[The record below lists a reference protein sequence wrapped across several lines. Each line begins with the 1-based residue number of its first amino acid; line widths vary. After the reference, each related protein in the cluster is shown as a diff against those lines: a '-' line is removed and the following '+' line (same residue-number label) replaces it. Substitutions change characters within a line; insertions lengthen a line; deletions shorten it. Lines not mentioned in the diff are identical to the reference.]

1 MEVLGEAR
9 VVGDRFN
16 RSTTYFRA
24 TWIAAYGKGVHELTS
39 SDFENL
45 LAFRTSLRRFL
56 HWSRTQAQAAGL
68 TPAQHQLLVAI
79 KGHPGGQE
87 PTIGD
92 LAGYLLLR
100 HHSAV
105 ELVDRAAAAGLVE
118 RRGDAEDGRVTRVVL
133 TGDGEERLSKLAPA
147 HLDELRNLA
156 PVLDELVADWAA
168 HDPDAH
174 RLHPPA
180 HGLDAHHS
188 YPPAHGPVRTADAAQ

>member
-1 MEVLGEAR
+1 MVPGFPRWRSQGKPGWLATTLIVAR
-9 VVGDRFN
+9 HNCRVTR
-16 RSTTYFRA
+16 
-24 TWIAAYGKGVHELTS
+24 IAAYGKDVHDLTRG
-39 SDFENL
+39 DFENL

-79 KGHPGGQE
+79 KGHPSGQE

-118 RRGDAEDGRVTRVVL
+118 RRSDAEDGRVTRVGL
-133 TGDGEERLSKLAPA
+133 TADGEARLNKLAA
-147 HLDELRNLA
+147 THLDELRNLA
-156 PVLDELVADWAA
+156 PVLDQLVAGWAA
-168 HDPDAH
+168 HDPDVH
-174 RLHPPA
+174 R
-180 HGLDAHHS
+180 
-188 YPPAHGPVRTADAAQ
+188 

>member
-1 MEVLGEAR
+1 M
-9 VVGDRFN
+9 
-16 RSTTYFRA
+16 
-24 TWIAAYGKGVHELTS
+24 AAYGKEMPELTRG
-39 SDFENL
+39 DFENL

-56 HWSRTQAQAAGL
+56 HWSQTRARAAGL

-79 KGHPGGQE
+79 KGHPGGQG

-92 LAGYLLLR
+92 LASYLLLR

-118 RRGDAEDGRVTRVVL
+118 RRSDAEDGRVTRVGL
-133 TGDGEERLSKLAPA
+133 TADGEARLNKLATA

-156 PVLDELVADWAA
+156 PVLDQLVAGWAE

-174 RLHPPA
+174 R
-180 HGLDAHHS
+180 
-188 YPPAHGPVRTADAAQ
+188 

>member
-9 VVGDRFN
+9 VVGDHFN

-118 RRGDAEDGRVTRVVL
+118 RRGDAEDGRVTRVGL
-133 TGDGEERLSKLAPA
+133 TGDGEARLSKLASA

-156 PVLDELVADWAA
+156 PVLDQLVAGWAA
-168 HDPDAH
+168 HDPDARH
-174 RLHPPA
+174 
-180 HGLDAHHS
+180 
-188 YPPAHGPVRTADAAQ
+188 

>member
-1 MEVLGEAR
+1 VP
-9 VVGDRFN
+9 
-16 RSTTYFRA
+16 
-24 TWIAAYGKGVHELTS
+24 ELTR

-56 HWSRTQAQAAGL
+56 HWSQTQARSVGL

-79 KGHPGGQE
+79 KGHHGGLD

-105 ELVDRAAAAGLVE
+105 ELVDRAATAGLVE
-118 RRGDAEDGRVTRVVL
+118 RRGDAEDGRLTRVGL
-133 TGDGEERLSKLAPA
+133 TADGEARLAKLAPA

-156 PVLDELVADWAA
+156 PVLDQLVTGWAA
-168 HDPDAH
+168 HDAQ
-174 RLHPPA
+174 PPS
-180 HGLDAHHS
+180 GS
-188 YPPAHGPVRTADAAQ
+188 

>member
-1 MEVLGEAR
+1 MAR
-9 VVGDRFN
+9 
-16 RSTTYFRA
+16 
-24 TWIAAYGKGVHELTS
+24 IAAYGKDVHELTRG
-39 SDFENL
+39 DFENL

-79 KGHPGGQE
+79 KGHPSGQQ

-105 ELVDRAAAAGLVE
+105 ELVDRAVAAGLVE
-118 RRGDAEDGRVTRVVL
+118 RRSDAEDARVTRVRL
-133 TGDGEERLSKLAPA
+133 TADGEARLSKLAPA

-156 PVLDELVADWAA
+156 PVLDQLVAGWAA
-168 HDPDAH
+168 RDPDAH
-174 RLHPPA
+174 R
-180 HGLDAHHS
+180 
-188 YPPAHGPVRTADAAQ
+188 

>member
-1 MEVLGEAR
+1 M
-9 VVGDRFN
+9 
-16 RSTTYFRA
+16 
-24 TWIAAYGKGVHELTS
+24 AAYGKEVPELTRG
-39 SDFENL
+39 DFESL

-56 HWSRTQAQAAGL
+56 HRSQTQARAAGL

-118 RRGDAEDGRVTRVVL
+118 RRSDAEDGRVTRVGL
-133 TGDGEERLSKLAPA
+133 TADGEARLNKLAPV

-156 PVLDELVADWAA
+156 PVLDQLVVGWAA

-174 RLHPPA
+174 R
-180 HGLDAHHS
+180 
-188 YPPAHGPVRTADAAQ
+188 